1 MAETG
6 QLVVGVNGM
15 EDLKKFRELFEDHYR
30 PLTIFAMKYV
40 TVEDTAK
47 EIVQQVFVNL
57 WETRRTLVIEK
68 CARAFLYQCV
78 KNACINFSRTKHQQI
93 HFTDDFSTLV
103 LEDDVLERMIATE
116 ELEQVYQ
123 AIEELPERCRVIFK
137 LSRLKQLRHS
147 EIAKKLNIS
156 VKTVENQ
163 IGHALKKLSRIRP
176 VSKPVKPA
184 EQLDGQQSA

>member
-1 MAETG
+1 
-6 QLVVGVNGM
+6 
-15 EDLKKFRELFEDHYR
+15 
-30 PLTIFAMKYV
+30 
-40 TVEDTAK
+40 
-47 EIVQQVFVNL
+47 
-57 WETRRTLVIEK
+57 
-68 CARAFLYQCV
+68 V